1 MDMPLCS
8 GKWVRD
14 NLLILDDLFTTTDLL
29 YFYRF
34 YGLTLQATSRLGLKL
49 FDITKSNEL
58 KIRTVYEIRIKMRLF
73 SIFRTAVLYKY
84 RCHSLAPFLT
94 CRQGRR
100 RSQLAEA
107 AVPERYATLV
117 SNRLKQILR
126 GGNCQVR
133 VWCFQVCVSYD
144 FMAIFLYFRGI
155 FIWKCLFSPFRYRH
169 VNPTK
174 TNVTVQPRYS
184 F

>member
-117 SNRLKQILR
+117 ICILLEKKTRTFSSQSLTLNFLDNVCLYDRGNYSSYCGIKEKLTERKHSNIYL
-126 GGNCQVR
+126 
-133 VWCFQVCVSYD
+133 
-144 FMAIFLYFRGI
+144 A
-155 FIWKCLFSPFRYRH
+155 
-169 VNPTK
+169 
-174 TNVTVQPRYS
+174 
-184 F
+184 